1 MLKMLKFPG
10 NINYIV
16 LYVLYIYI
24 MYVYIYIYIYIY
36 ICIYMYICIYIY
48 IGIYIYIYIY
58 IYKIIG
64 INYIHTQNNIILINR
79 FVAHTISKRH
89 IVFPCISF
97 SKIIPVYLNIC
108 YKVL

>member
-1 MLKMLKFPG
+1 
-10 NINYIV
+10 
-16 LYVLYIYI
+16 

-36 ICIYMYICIYIY
+36 IYVYICIYVYIY
-48 IGIYIYIYIY
+48 IYRYIYIYIYIY